1 MCKEEF
7 IESIRQIIFNNQD
20 DYGIKSDDRL
30 KSISVVLGINFKRWT
45 DDEIYIYLKG
55 MYDMLKI
62 LNEPRY
68 YFENEEV

>member
-1 MCKEEF
+1 MYKEEF
-7 IESIRQIIFNNQD
+7 IESIRQILFNNQD
-20 DYGIKSDDRL
+20 VYGIKNDDHI
-30 KSISVVLGINFKRWT
+30 KSISVVLGINFQRWT

-68 YFENEEV
+68 YFENEEL

>member
-20 DYGIKSDDRL
+20 VCGIKSDDRL

>member
-1 MCKEEF
+1 MKKQEF
-7 IESIRQIIFNNQD
+7 TRILKDIILENPD
-20 DYGIKSDDRL
+20 IIGIKSDERVKEL
-30 KSISVVLGINFKRWT
+30 SIPLGINFQRWT

-68 YFENEEV
+68 YFENEEI